1 MLTISIDAA
10 DAAEVLTDFLERL
23 NTHVVA
29 WRLLLADCDPYG
41 VEGLRAD
48 LTRLIKIL
56 QAT

>member
-41 VEGLRAD
+41 VEG
-48 LTRLIKIL
+48 IL